1 MRYATLVHTTP
12 DDMPVSI
19 LCRGG
24 VSGPDEHYSDYALEI
39 GHGFRACPKMLA
51 LCAHVDEIHEILQ
64 HTPSCL
70 AGMLRKSL
78 ADTEKD
84 LRKQVEDSRNYPA
97 VDPPPK
103 PKIVLPPIEHEP
115 AN

>member
-12 DDMPVSI
+12 DDMPASL

-24 VSGPDEHYSDYALEI
+24 VGGSDDHYSDYALEI
-39 GHGFRACPKMLA
+39 GHGLRACPKMLA
-51 LCAHVDEIHEILQ
+51 LCVHVDEIHEILQ
-64 HTPSCL
+64 SSPSSL
-70 AGMLRKSL
+70 SAMLRKSL
-78 ADTEKD
+78 ADTEND

-97 VDPPPK
+97 VDPLPK
-103 PKIVLPPIEHEP
+103 EHEP